1 MQRNRNDGV
10 PPVSMRRAVPPPP
23 VDRVCGLGVCDVL
36 RVELESC
43 QLDSL
48 RAEIDE
54 QRRGF
59 DDVVARA
66 TACGDE
72 IEAMPLRYE
81 RLVLEMI
88 ARELPLAAPQDGRFV
103 VHGPASVVGDL
114 VTGAARDAAAVLVDH
129 LSGPPVGH
137 TAAGEALLH
146 AARVAG
152 AWTETYVATHA
163 VGAYSFD
170 PNSDHVRL

>member
-10 PPVSMRRAVPPPP
+10 PPVSMRRAVPAPP
-23 VDRVCGLGVCDVL
+23 VDRVSGLGVCDVL

-54 QRRGF
+54 SRRGF
-59 DDVVARA
+59 DDVVVRG

-72 IEAMPLRYE
+72 AEAVPLRYE
-81 RLVLEMI
+81 RVVLEMI
-88 ARELPLAAPQDGRFV
+88 ARELPLATPEDGRFAI
-103 VHGPASVVGDL
+103 HGPASVVSDPI
-114 VTGAARDAAAVLVDH
+114 TGAARDAAEVLVDH
-129 LSGPPVGH
+129 LSGRPVGD

-146 AARVAG
+146 AARVAA
-152 AWTETYVATHA
+152 AWAETYVATHA

-170 PNSDHVRL
+170 PHSDHVRL